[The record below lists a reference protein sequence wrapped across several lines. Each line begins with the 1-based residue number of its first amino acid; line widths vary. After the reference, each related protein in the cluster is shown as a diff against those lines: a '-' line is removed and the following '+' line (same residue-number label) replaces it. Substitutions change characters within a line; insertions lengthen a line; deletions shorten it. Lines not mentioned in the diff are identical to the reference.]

1 MNFCWVSHLQSLIA
15 HENVE
20 NLENK
25 TARLL
30 EATTDPKVALDIEI
44 ERYACVPSGERLHS
58 NGKFPI
64 YSWENP
70 LFLWPFSIAML
81 VHQRVYII
89 KYNQYTKKTTS
100 VSPTVARLIILDHT

>member
-44 ERYACVPSGERLHS
+44 ERHACVPSGERLHS

-89 KYNQYTKKTTS
+89 KYNQYTKKQQ
-100 VSPTVARLIILDHT
+100 VFLQLDHT